1 MGNLYSNSIFWIDV
15 DKINPNPYQP
25 RREFDEARLQELAD
39 SIRQYGVLQP
49 LVVTR
54 SEVEKP
60 DGGLATVYELIAGE
74 RRLRASRL
82 AGIREVPVV
91 IRTGDDS
98 KMKLELA
105 IIENLQRED
114 LNSIDRAKAFMRLVD
129 EFGLTHSQIGQKMGR
144 SREYVSNTLRLLSL
158 PEEIMQALAEGKIT
172 EGHTRPLM
180 MLVDRPAEQHTL
192 FKELLYKK
200 MSVRETERIAR
211 DIARDK
217 VRKINITEDPKM
229 QAYQQSL
236 AEKLGTR
243 VHIEKKDVG
252 GKIVIDYFTPE
263 DLASL
268 VALLEKTDMGKDGS
282 MLDKYIA
289 NAEKT
294 DVTEPMLSTA
304 TPLEFDA
311 IKKETNV
318 SSENF
323 IKEEIIEP
331 VAENNIHQEKVVE
344 PVFDTTVVDNKSD
357 SFSLRRLAGYS
368 DAVEPYHEEIAPHIM
383 NQHKQTAMESYH
395 EEITPHVIDQHKQA
409 VVESYHQEITNH
421 ISHEPTHVAVN
432 EYHQEIPSQAEFANT
447 YQTTE
452 DAISEDKEEDD
463 LYNISRFTI

>member
-217 VRKINITEDPKM
+217 VRKIDTAEDPKM
-229 QAYQQSL
+229 QAYQRSL

-289 NAEKT
+289 NAEKA
-294 DVTEPMLSTA
+294 DVSEPILSTA
-304 TPLEFDA
+304 TPLEFHA

-318 SSENF
+318 SSGSVVKEGI
-323 IKEEIIEP
+323 IKP
-331 VAENNIHQEKVVE
+331 VIQNNMYQEKVAE
-344 PVFDTTVVDNKSD
+344 PISHTTVADNNVNN
-357 SFSLRRLAGYS
+357 FSLRRLAGYS
-368 DAVEPYHEEIAPHIM
+368 DAVEPYHQEITPHVM
-383 NQHKQTAMESYH
+383 DQHKQTGVESYH
-395 EEITPHVIDQHKQA
+395 EEITGHV
-409 VVESYHQEITNH
+409 SY
-421 ISHEPTHVAVN
+421 EPANASVN

-447 YQTTE
+447 SHTTE
-452 DAISEDKEEDD
+452 DSSSDNDEDD
-463 LYNISRFTI
+463 LYNISQFTI

>member
-211 DIARDK
+211 DIAHDK

-252 GKIVIDYFTPE
+252 GKIVIDYFTAE

-282 MLDKYIA
+282 MLDRYIA
-289 NAEKT
+289 NTEKAET
-294 DVTEPMLSTA
+294 VEPVLSTA
-304 TPLEFDA
+304 TPLEFTTFE
-311 IKKETNV
+311 KQTPTVLE
-318 SSENF
+318 
-323 IKEEIIEP
+323 
-331 VAENNIHQEKVVE
+331 ENNTQEEVIKTFAPPVVIPE
-344 PVFDTTVVDNKSD
+344 KSPESLDN
-357 SFSLRRLAGYS
+357 FSLRKLAGYS
-368 DAVEPYHEEIAPHIM
+368 DAVEPYHEEITPYIM
-383 NQHKQTAMESYH
+383 DQHKQTAMESYH
-395 EEITPHVIDQHKQA
+395 
-409 VVESYHQEITNH
+409 QEITDH
-421 ISHEPTHVAVN
+421 VSHEPTNVAVN
-432 EYHQEIPSQAEFANT
+432 EYHQEIPSQAEFTNAYNT
-447 YQTTE
+447 IEEATP
-452 DAISEDKEEDD
+452 EDKEEDD

>member
-1 MGNLYSNSIFWIDV
+1 MCMGNLYSNSIFWIDV

-60 DGGLATVYELIAGE
+60 DGGIATVYELIAGE

-82 AGIREVPVV
+82 AGVREVPVV

-129 EFGLTHSQIGQKMGR
+129 EFGLTHSQIGKKMGR

-158 PEEIMQALAEGKIT
+158 PEEIMQALSEGKIT

-180 MLVDRPAEQHTL
+180 MLADRPAEQHTL

-211 DIARDK
+211 DIAHDK
-217 VRKINITEDPKM
+217 VRKIDTTEDPKM

-252 GKIVIDYFTPE
+252 GKIVIDYFTPD

-268 VALLEKTDMGKDGS
+268 VGLLEQADMGKNGS
-282 MLDKYIA
+282 MLDRYIKKTEESYEN
-289 NAEKT
+289 NASH
-294 DVTEPMLSTA
+294 LSNA
-304 TPLEFDA
+304 TPLQFTEQTVQQ
-311 IKKETNV
+311 ESV
-318 SSENF
+318 SYDSQPASQVAGFNTSVTDSE
-323 IKEEIIEP
+323 P
-331 VAENNIHQEKVVE
+331 QTSRQEN
-344 PVFDTTVVDNKSD
+344 TTSMHD
-357 SFSLRRLAGYS
+357 FSLRKLAGYS
-368 DAVEPYHEEIAPHIM
+368 DAVEPYHQEISSHVVDQQKPSFV
-383 NQHKQTAMESYH
+383 EPYH
-395 EEITPHVIDQHKQA
+395 EEVT
-409 VVESYHQEITNH
+409 EH
-421 ISHEPTHVAVN
+421 ISHEPENSSVN
-432 EYHQEIPSQAEFANT
+432 EYHQEISAQSQFTNSADGETKSSSTHDN
-447 YQTTE
+447 
-452 DAISEDKEEDD
+452 EEDD